1 VKHGERFSSHAIVD
15 ADDNDESPF
24 SSDSTPVGDWR
35 DGLFDCF
42 QLGLCHPL
50 VCLSWWC
57 YPIALGQVL
66 TRLKLDWF
74 GSPTDDKVPREWS
87 AFRVISLVW
96 IAYAAFH
103 YTVGVVSFPYSA
115 NGTKS
120 DDPPLWSTVLMGA
133 DNGLSVAFSLYTLI
147 VMVRA
152 RSYVRAKYSIPER
165 DCAGCEDCCFSYFCH
180 CCVVAQMARH
190 INDYE
195 RYPADCCSETGLAA
209 AAPEL
214 V

>member
-1 VKHGERFSSHAIVD
+1 
-15 ADDNDESPF
+15 
-24 SSDSTPVGDWR
+24 
-35 DGLFDCF
+35 
-42 QLGLCHPL
+42 

-66 TRLKLDWF
+66 TRLELDWF

-96 IAYAAFH
+96 IVYAAFH
-103 YTVGVVSFPYSA
+103 YTVGVVTFPYSA

-195 RYPADCCSETGLAA
+195 RHPADCCSETGLAA